1 MIPLFFDLP
10 SDPPNPSGSASQP
23 RLHRR
28 RRFSRPLLI
37 VTSLLLAAVVTTGCL
52 PTFLDPPTSGLNFGK
67 GPLDAIFDAVDSTTN
82 SMRDAKPGE
91 PLAGCSLSAVELA
104 AMMMA
109 PTYFEAGGTV
119 PSPMTLSRWDN
130 VSVRASNANLFAFG
144 QTTGAY
150 VNAFFSPGIG
160 LWQFDS
166 AGRWDLTAADAI
178 DSVTA
183 ANTAAATIAYRWC
196 NAPDNRLA
204 SPELRRD
211 YVWKPWFG
219 CSSNSNCETRF
230 NQLVTAGSLNT
241 AQDLGV
247 DRFGGMQR
255 RTCDIAGIGTGLTCW
270 YVNPANAQG
279 STGWKGL
286 TYDPTRPNFVTPL
299 PKPFYV
305 VRANSREYRFWIKA
319 DTGFDIGITA
329 SKLVTS
335 DARTSLVWER
345 QANLC
350 DTTVYR
356 GECGGAPPVGV
367 LDSVTTGNGS
377 VRVTGWAWDRD
388 TTGVVPIHVYV
399 GAVGNAVGTGSA
411 RSDVAAA
418 FSGAP
423 SNTGFDAVVPSAVG
437 PQRVCV
443 YAIDVGGA
451 LGNPFLGCRDV
462 VVTSTPRGF
471 IDSVT
476 ARPGAI
482 DVSGWSVIPGDPSSV
497 SIISVDGVVR
507 LNLTRQVSR
516 PDVQSVIAGIE
527 SATGFNGSIEAT
539 GGRHVVCLTTGNL
552 ELGALGCRTVDS
564 PGGAPFGAVDVVT
577 SRVGGV
583 AISGWAVDP
592 DVASP
597 ITMHV
602 YVNGVGYAVTA
613 NGNRPDVA
621 TVLPAFGP
629 TQGFSAQLPAPGGQA
644 TVCIYAINVGIGSH
658 VLLGCRSTNVPTG
671 SPIGVVDALSRSGG
685 SITGFGWVIDPDTA
699 ASIPVH
705 VYVNGVGY
713 LVNAGVSRPDV
724 GAAFPDYGPLH
735 GYSFSVPAPAGSAT
749 VCVYGI
755 ESAGSG
761 GNVLLGCR
769 TL

>member
-1 MIPLFFDLP
+1 MLFDSS
-10 SDPPNPSGSASQP
+10 SDPAKPTGSPSPNRPSG
-23 RLHRR
+23 RL
-28 RRFSRPLLI
+28 SRPVLLAI
-37 VTSLLLAAVVTTGCL
+37 ALLFAAVVSTGCL
-52 PTFLDPPTSGLNFGK
+52 PTLLDPPTSGLNYGK

-82 SMRDAKPGE
+82 TMRDAKPGE
-91 PLAGCSLSAVELA
+91 SLAGCSVSAVELA

-109 PTYFEAGGTV
+109 PTYFEAGGAV

-130 VSVRASNANLFAFG
+130 VSVRSANANLFAFG

-178 DSVTA
+178 DAVTA

-196 NAPDNRLA
+196 NAPEDRLA
-204 SPELRRD
+204 TPELRRD

-230 NQLVTAGSLNT
+230 KQLVTAGSLNS
-241 AQDLGV
+241 AQDFGV

-255 RTCDIAGIGTGLTCW
+255 RTCDIVGIGTGVTCW

-286 TYDPTRPNFVTPL
+286 TYDPARPNWVTPL

-305 VRANSREYRFWIKA
+305 VRANGREYRFWVKA
-319 DTGFDIGITA
+319 DTGYDIGITA
-329 SKLVTS
+329 SKPVTS

-350 DTTVYR
+350 DTTVSR
-356 GECGGAPPVGV
+356 GECGGAPPIGV
-367 LDSVTTGNGS
+367 LDAVTTGNGS
-377 VRVTGWAWDRD
+377 VRVSGWAWDRD
-388 TTGVVPIHVYV
+388 TNGAIPIHVYV
-399 GAVGNAVGTGSA
+399 GAVGNAVSTGVT
-411 RSDVAAA
+411 RTDVASAY
-418 FSGAP
+418 SGAP
-423 SNTGFDAVVPSAVG
+423 SNTGFDAFVPSAVG

-443 YAIDVGGA
+443 YAIDVGGS
-451 LGNPFLGCRDV
+451 LGNPFLGCRNV
-462 VVTSTPRGF
+462 VVTSTPLGF

-507 LNLTRQVSR
+507 ANLTRQVSR
-516 PDVQSVIAGIE
+516 PDVQAGIAGIE
-527 SATGFNGSIEAT
+527 SVTGFTGSVEAT
-539 GGRHVVCLTTGNL
+539 GGRHVVCLTTGTL
-552 ELGALGCRTVDS
+552 ELGALGCRTVES
-564 PGGAPFGAVDVVT
+564 PGGAPFGALDVVT
-577 SRVGGV
+577 PRVGGV

-597 ITMHV
+597 ITMHL
-602 YVNGVGYAVTA
+602 YVNGVGYAVEA
-613 NGNRPDVA
+613 NGNRPDVGNF
-621 TVLPAFGP
+621 LPAYGP
-629 TQGFSAQLPAPGGQA
+629 THGLSTQLPAPGGKV
-644 TVCIYAINVGIGSH
+644 TVCAYAINVGLGSH
-658 VLLGCRSTNVPTG
+658 TLLGCRTTNVPTG
-671 SPIGVVDALSRSGG
+671 SPFGVIDSIVRSGG
-685 SITGFGWVIDPDTA
+685 VATGSGWVIDTDTA

-713 LVNAGVSRPDV
+713 AINADGSRPDV
-724 GAAFPDYGPLH
+724 AAALPESGPLH
-735 GYSFSVPAPAGSAT
+735 GCSFAVPLPAGGAT

-769 TL
+769 TI